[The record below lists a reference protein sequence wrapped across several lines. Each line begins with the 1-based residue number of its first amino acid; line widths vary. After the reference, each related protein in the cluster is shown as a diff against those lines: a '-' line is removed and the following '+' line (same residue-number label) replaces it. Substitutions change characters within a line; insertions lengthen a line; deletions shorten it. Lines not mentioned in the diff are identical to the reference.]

1 MTFALSKTQAPRF
14 RSGLIERHALEAR
27 LGEALLGYPLVLL
40 VGAAGFGKT
49 AALAR
54 QLSLLPPDC
63 AKVWVTMDAE
73 DDLPRFLLCFF
84 AALEPYDPPWRIA
97 PEALAG
103 SVLQERGR
111 RVVVDEIVNALGAMP
126 AKHGVIALDDVH
138 SVTDLQVFEFLQK
151 LLDSLPVA
159 WTLAIATR
167 VMPPLALARL
177 RGRRELAEF
186 GQVELGFSQDEVV
199 RLCEA
204 MGVADAPAVACRL
217 HERTQG
223 WAAGVCLGLSVT
235 DTASAVMNERL
246 NRRHLF
252 DYLASEVF
260 AQMPEELRGFLM
272 RCSVLPELTAA
283 RCAEVTGSPC
293 AARLLDDIERRGL
306 FVSVLDSDELTLR
319 LHDLFRD
326 FLEERLRRQ
335 HADEL
340 PPLLQRAANGEPD
353 TVRKVNL
360 LLRAGAWDEAAQAL
374 SETAPFMLARGEGAQ
389 IDRLI
394 EQFPKE
400 VREQSAHLLY
410 ASALYAWECS
420 DFARMQIK
428 MRRAAAEF
436 EKRCDTVAATRARV
450 YEALASTVQAQDE
463 VGPEAIAALG
473 ELSTDLETQ
482 LIKESALLWYTT
494 INGPAA
500 GPSFH
505 LNRMAESLRFA
516 SPVFWHRCSAFIR
529 ILAGTRGVGAVLD
542 HIAKTS
548 LALAAEHNLF
558 RLQAMAR
565 GAEAMLLLWNGNF
578 QAFEVTLQQL
588 DSDEHWLGEDASRPT
603 PRGWTIRALC
613 AAMRSDRL
621 AVRAGPRDEDFYPRM
636 FRWTRTIKGLCGAA
650 VGEWSMVD
658 QALRAWED
666 ETKMRGSFWAPFR
679 VVLEARL
686 ALSRGT
692 NETAAT
698 LLREA
703 AKTSSDIDRLG
714 LDAMVRVHLAIAEGR
729 LGAAASA
736 WQALHPLVVQVQA
749 SGEIGGVLL
758 CGLSSLDELAEV
770 LQQPDVPHEGL
781 AEVKRWARLSRQAQT
796 AQRDEGPH
804 MAGKPVA
811 ALPLTAR
818 ELEVLACIA
827 AGRSNKLIAREL
839 DLSPH
844 TVKRHVARILDRLD
858 MSSRGEAAA
867 WYHKRALA

>member
-1 MTFALSKTQAPRF
+1 MTRPGGLRRR
-14 RSGLIERHALEAR
+14 RSPAR
-27 LGEALLGYPLVLL
+27 L
-40 VGAAGFGKT
+40 
-49 AALAR
+49 
-54 QLSLLPPDC
+54 
-63 AKVWVTMDAE
+63 
-73 DDLPRFLLCFF
+73 
-84 AALEPYDPPWRIA
+84 
-97 PEALAG
+97 
-103 SVLQERGR
+103 LQERGR

-186 GQVELGFSQDEVV
+186 GQVELGFGQDEVV

-252 DYLASEVF
+252 ELSGQRGLCADARGTAWFPDALLGAAGVDRGPVCRGHREPVRRPGCSTISSVVAS
-260 AQMPEELRGFLM
+260 LSL
-272 RCSVLPELTAA
+272 CWTATNS
-283 RCAEVTGSPC
+283 RCACTTSFVTFWKSGC
-293 AARLLDDIERRGL
+293 A
-306 FVSVLDSDELTLR
+306 VSMR
-319 LHDLFRD
+319 
-326 FLEERLRRQ
+326 
-335 HADEL
+335 DEL

-420 DFARMQIK
+420 DFARMQSK

-516 SPVFWHRCSAFIR
+516 SPVFWHRCSPFIR

-781 AEVKRWARLSRQAQT
+781 AEAEEMGS
-796 AQRDEGPH
+796 
-804 MAGKPVA
+804 PVA
-811 ALPLTAR
+811 AGANRAAR
-818 ELEVLACIA
+818 
-827 AGRSNKLIAREL
+827 
-839 DLSPH
+839 
-844 TVKRHVARILDRLD
+844 
-858 MSSRGEAAA
+858 
-867 WYHKRALA
+867 